1 MSIEEF
7 AVVKK
12 FAAQR
17 RVKVRRDSCDEA
29 IIPGKPRKMKR
40 AEDRSHIFEDGDKL
54 GLCLLL
60 TSVRAYN
67 HAQHRLLAAGFT
79 QSQDGDTEGTFLFD
93 ADDAA
98 QAKVAIREAGI
109 VYRRVVTDEQRAR
122 LVATL
127 AGNASGRLGTTNASP
142 VQGSATAQPRLLQ

>member
-1 MSIEEF
+1 MSVEDF

-12 FAAQR
+12 FAAQH

-40 AEDRSHIFEDGDKL
+40 AEDRSHIYEDGEKL

-67 HAQHRLLAAGFT
+67 HAQRRLLAAGFT

-93 ADDAA
+93 ADNAA
-98 QAKVAIREAGI
+98 QAKLAIREAGI
-109 VYRRVVTDEQRAR
+109 VYRRVVTDEQRIR

-127 AGNASGRLGTTNASP
+127 ARKGSGSLQTPNAST